1 MLTIKEF
8 VARVVSGE
16 EWNCPLCTGIPSMTF
31 VDACNHLLKIHK
43 LKCLHIGQE
52 TEGTDRGLFHST
64 AATFGR

>member
-1 MLTIKEF
+1 
-8 VARVVSGE
+8 
-16 EWNCPLCTGIPSMTF
+16 
-31 VDACNHLLKIHK
+31 